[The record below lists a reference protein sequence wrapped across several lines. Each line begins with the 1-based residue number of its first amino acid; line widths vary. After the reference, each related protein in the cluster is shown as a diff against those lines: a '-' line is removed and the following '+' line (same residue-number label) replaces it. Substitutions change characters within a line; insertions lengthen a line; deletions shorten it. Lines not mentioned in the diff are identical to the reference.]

1 MKKKLILI
9 LVSIFIV
16 FPILLGVLG
25 SMMQGSE
32 SEESSSAAIQPCQ
45 SASKEDLTNI
55 NDGMVDTKFQVL
67 SGFTADFSA
76 EDIETIK
83 QVFPSY
89 GSPKIF
95 AANVPTSSGGTTIGL
110 WGIQKFDYGWRITAL
125 NKETMTFSNLGA
137 DITESSATGRVNA
150 IMLKLSVN
158 TNVISCLQNGG

>member
-32 SEESSSAAIQPCQ
+32 NEESSSAAIQPCQ

-55 NDGMVDTKFQVL
+55 NDGMINAKFQVQ
-67 SGFTADFSA
+67 SGFTANFSA
-76 EDIETIK
+76 KDIETIK
-83 QVFPSY
+83 QIFPTY
-89 GSPKIF
+89 TSPKIF
-95 AANVPTSSGGTTIGL
+95 ATNIPGKDGELVIGL

-125 NKETMTFSNLGA
+125 NKQTKEYSNLGA
-137 DITESSATGRVNA
+137 DITESSASGRVNA
-150 IMLKLSVN
+150 AMLELSVN
-158 TNVISCLQNGG
+158 TNVVSCLQNGG